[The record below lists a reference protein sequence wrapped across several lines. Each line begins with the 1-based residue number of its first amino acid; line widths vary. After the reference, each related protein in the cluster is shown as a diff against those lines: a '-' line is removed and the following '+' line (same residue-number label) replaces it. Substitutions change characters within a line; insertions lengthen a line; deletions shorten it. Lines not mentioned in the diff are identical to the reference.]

1 MDWIGIM
8 KFHKIILAF
17 ILLTSITLEVQAK
30 PKVGGRGIHGGNG
43 AVGGVGVQTD
53 KGQGGCGGIG
63 GNGQAIAGCQ
73 GNYNNSETGV
83 NRSGTGGVR
92 YNQGVIDSQT
102 ESNGTRRDGST
113 FKRSTTGNYDVTEQE
128 GNRQVQ
134 RQGQTQQGTEYNVDK
149 NSSYD
154 EGEFCRTV
162 TGEAGT
168 YQYNNSGQLSC
179 Q

>member
-1 MDWIGIM
+1 M
-8 KFHKIILAF
+8 KIRGVLTASILF
-17 ILLTSITLEVQAK
+17 TLITFDVQAK
-30 PKVGGRGIHGGNG
+30 PRVGGRAIDGSNG
-43 AVGGVGVQTD
+43 AIGGVGIQGD
-53 KGQGGCGGIG
+53 KGQGGCAGIG

-83 NRSGTGGVR
+83 DRSGTGKVR

-102 ESNGTRRDGST
+102 ESSGTRRNGSS
-113 FKRSTTGNYDVTEQE
+113 FDRSTTGNYDVTEQE
-128 GNRQVQ
+128 GNRRVQ
-134 RQGQTQQGTEYNVDK
+134 RQGETQQGTEYDYDK

-162 TGEAGT
+162 TGEAGS

-179 Q
+179 QP